1 MMKPQMHTILWADDD
16 IDDLHIVRDVI
27 SNIDSR
33 YRMVEVTNGKEA
45 VEYLYSS
52 GNSHSLP
59 CLVVLD
65 INMPVMNGKDTLALI
80 RREQRFDTVAVAV
93 FTTSS
98 NEKDRQFCKKYGVE
112 MYSKPHTYSE
122 FERMVADL
130 LSLCKTDCNDESSL
144 N

>member
-1 MMKPQMHTILWADDD
+1 MKPKKHTILWADDD
-16 IDDLHIVRDVI
+16 SDDLYIVRDVI
-27 SNIDSR
+27 SNIDTH
-33 YRMVEVTNGKEA
+33 YQMVEVTNGKEA
-45 VEYLYSS
+45 VDYLYSS
-52 GNSHSLP
+52 SASQSLP

-65 INMPVMNGKDTLALI
+65 INMPVLNGKDTLALI
-80 RREQRFDTVAVAV
+80 REEQRFDGVAVAV

-122 FERMVADL
+122 FEQMVVEL
-130 LSLCKTDCNDESSL
+130 LSLCNQKRTGGSSL